1 MITKPK
7 VRRKAG
13 SQSIPAAIQPSGGVQ
28 RATSSYLRD
37 TRSGVIQ
44 SRPAFLREHRDDIRQ
59 AWDRSAALAMD
70 LIQNS
75 GRLKGACDQIIAD
88 TVGTE
93 LTLNPQPDLTGLGYD
108 DKERADLIN
117 LIKRRWKM
125 YAWNPAECDL
135 RGKLTI
141 PQMADI
147 GIRWFIAYGESTG
160 VLSYM
165 SQAQRRRY
173 GITTGTKML
182 MVPPHRLSQETRETE
197 GLYQGVFHDENGRAT
212 HYRFNTRE
220 SGVNVTADYAARDA
234 RGRSLVLHAFDPM
247 DATDVRGIS
256 LLAPTF
262 RKHIQHEILDDATL
276 QMAVLQTIYAI
287 CLTSEKPSADAF
299 EALEALSAIDGASPL
314 ATEFLNYFSGS
325 LNAAAESSIS
335 VNGDPTVSHFAPGE
349 KLSFESVKVPGGE
362 YLPFAD
368 SLSRDMARALGITFG
383 GLTMNYSQATY
394 SSVRMETS
402 SLWPVVL
409 RRRERIA
416 APHYQMPYE
425 SWLDEEIG
433 EGRIPFKG
441 GYEAFDAN
449 RDRVCWALWQGPA
462 KPTADDGKAAKA
474 ATERISNGTTTLAQE
489 CADLGLDADEVFQQR
504 EIEHKRYINAGMP
517 SPFMRN
523 MPSDPA
529 SADDDDEPVPT
540 PQVV

>member
-7 VRRKAG
+7 VRIQAG
-13 SQSIPAAIQPSGGVQ
+13 SQLVPAMTPPSGGAH
-28 RATSSYLRD
+28 RATSAYLRD
-37 TRSGVIQ
+37 TKSGVIR
-44 SRPAFLREHRDDIRQ
+44 SRPAYLREHRDDIRQ

-70 LIQNS
+70 MIQNS

-165 SQAQRRRY
+165 SEAQRRRY

-182 MVPPHRLSQETRETE
+182 MVPPHRLSQDTRETE
-197 GLYQGVFHDENGRAT
+197 GLYQGIVHDENGRAT
-212 HYRFNTRE
+212 HYRFTTRE
-220 SGVNVTADYAARDA
+220 SGIQMTTDYAARDA
-234 RGRSLVLHAFDPM
+234 MGRSLVLHAFDPM

-256 LLAPTF
+256 VLAPTF

-276 QMAVLQTIYAI
+276 QMAVLQTMYAI
-287 CLTSEKPSADAF
+287 CLTSERPSAEAF
-299 EALEALSAIDGASPL
+299 EAIEALKEMPGADGLAKEFID
-314 ATEFLNYFSGS
+314 YFAGS

-335 VNGDPTVSHFAPGE
+335 VDGDPTVSHFAPGE
-349 KLSFESVKVPGGE
+349 KMSFENVKVPGSD

-368 SLSRDMARALGITFG
+368 SLSRDMARAMGITFG
-383 GLTMNYSQATY
+383 GLTMNHTDASY
-394 SSVRMETS
+394 SSVRMENS

-425 SWLDEEIG
+425 GWLDEEVG

-441 GYEAFDAN
+441 GYDAFAAN
-449 RDRVCWALWQGPA
+449 RDRICWALWQGPA

-474 ATERISNGTTTLAQE
+474 QTERISNGTTTLADE
-489 CADLGLDADEVFQQR
+489 CAENGKDPDEVFQQR
-504 EIEHKRYINAGMP
+504 VLEHKRYIDAGLP
-517 SPFMRN
+517 SPFSRN

-529 SADDDDEPVPT
+529 GANDDADTRKRKDA
-540 PQVV
+540 